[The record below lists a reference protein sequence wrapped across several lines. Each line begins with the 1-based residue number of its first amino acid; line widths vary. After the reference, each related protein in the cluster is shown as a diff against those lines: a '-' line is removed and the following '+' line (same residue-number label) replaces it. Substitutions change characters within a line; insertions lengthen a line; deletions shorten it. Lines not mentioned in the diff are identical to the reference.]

1 MVKMGEVSGNI
12 KSQEE
17 AIQAFNHHFT
27 KYKNFRAV
35 QIDSKYKMTVEKK
48 DGTRVVKLVQA
59 ADADDA
65 KRIVLRRN
73 KSAVGTSRPVLWRKQ
88 YVVFADPK

>member
-1 MVKMGEVSGNI
+1 MVKMGEVSGDI

-17 AIQAFNHHFT
+17 AIQAFNHHFA

-35 QIDSKYKMTVEKK
+35 QVDSKYKMYIEKK
-48 DGTRVVKLVQA
+48 DGTRVAKLVQA
-59 ADADDA
+59 ASADDA

-73 KSAVGTSRPVLWRKQ
+73 KSAVGSSRPVLWRKV
-88 YVVFADPK
+88 YIVYADPK